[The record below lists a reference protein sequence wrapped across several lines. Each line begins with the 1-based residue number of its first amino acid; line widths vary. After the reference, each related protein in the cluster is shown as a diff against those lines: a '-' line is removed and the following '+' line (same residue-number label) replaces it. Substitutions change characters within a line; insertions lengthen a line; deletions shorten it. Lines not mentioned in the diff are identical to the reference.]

1 MNAEFSRPVSID
13 TIGSAKRTVSIE
25 ADTAERAALA
35 ERFGLA
41 AIDSLSADVTLSR
54 EDGPIAATGTVRADV
69 VQTCIASGLPVP
81 AHVEEV
87 FAIAFHP
94 QSERGGEEE
103 IELDAGDMDV
113 VFYEGGAIDIG
124 EAVSETLSLAL
135 DPYPRAPGADA
146 ALREAGVRREADVKA
161 ERRAEAEARSPFAVL
176 RKN

>member
-13 TIGSAKRTVSIE
+13 TIGGAKRTVSIE

-41 AIDSLSADVTLSR
+41 AIDSLSADVTLRR

-69 VQTCIASGLPVP
+69 VQSCIASGLPVP
-81 AHVEEV
+81 AHVDES

-94 QSERGGEEE
+94 QPERGGEEE

-135 DPYPRAPGADA
+135 DPYPRAPEADA
-146 ALREAGVRREADVKA
+146 VLREAGVRREADVEA